1 MLSTSEAVNG
11 AVSFVTF
18 APQILWVLM
27 TFYPRERVTREVM
40 GSPWPVLGLSAV
52 HFAILV
58 LASSGPAHAPSDAY
72 FAIFDPSNNQ
82 IEKLQKIFTFKN
94 FVAEQWPHTIVW
106 DLLAGRAI
114 WLDSLYRNIYG
125 NGVKCSIAVVDW
137 IGPPGLLLYT
147 LISLSEGKGIPS
159 FGGPAPQD
167 MFWDMRNPNMYDDFN
182 RPNDMFGGPN
192 RGPNQF
198 GRDQRF
204 GGPQD
209 PFMNGPQQ
217 RQLPPGQQRGY
228 GPPGGFQGQGR
239 NDQYRNRY

>member
-1 MLSTSEAVNG
+1 
-11 AVSFVTF
+11 
-18 APQILWVLM
+18 
-27 TFYPRERVTREVM
+27 M
-40 GSPWPVLGLSAV
+40 G
-52 HFAILV
+52 
-58 LASSGPAHAPSDAY
+58 DAY

-167 MFWDMRNPNMYDDFN
+167 MFWDMRNPNNMFGGDFN
-182 RPNDMFGGPN
+182 GPNDMFNGPN

-198 GRDQRF
+198 DRDQRL
-204 GGPQD
+204 GGPPD

-228 GPPGGFQGQGR
+228 GPPGGFQGQRR